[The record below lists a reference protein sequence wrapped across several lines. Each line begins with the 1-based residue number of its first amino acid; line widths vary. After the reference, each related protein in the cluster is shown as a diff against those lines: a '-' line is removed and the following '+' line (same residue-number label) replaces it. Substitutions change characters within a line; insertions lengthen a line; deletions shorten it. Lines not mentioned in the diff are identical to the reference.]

1 MPIVDV
7 ALPVIVFLAMVA
19 VGLDL
24 TPAHFARVG
33 QQPAL
38 VGAGVLAPAVL
49 LPVLAMLLLEVVDVP
64 SDVAT
69 GLLII
74 AACPIGSLSNTIN
87 YLAGASTA
95 LSVTLTTLSSL
106 LAFVTIPLIS
116 SALEGARGEPLGL
129 VAPPR
134 LVVQLLLMV
143 LVPVL
148 VGMWVRRHWP
158 DVAERRRSTVQKV
171 AFVALAAQMTVLIAG
186 DASRFRSA
194 LPATV
199 GLAVVF
205 ISSASGL
212 GWMVAAALRAARAD
226 RFTLAMEFGARNVAV
241 ATAMAVTLMGQTTFA
256 IFAATYFLTEMPLLL
271 VAAAWNRGRV
281 RPATVTQGTVP

>member
-205 ISSASGL
+205 IGSASGL
-212 GWMVAAALRAARAD
+212 GWTVAAALRAARAD

-271 VAAAWNRGRV
+271 VAAAWYRGRV